1 MSMFSRWFGDRAF
14 IKHLNSIAIPVT
26 LQSFMLAA
34 VAAADS
40 LMLGSLDASYMS
52 AVSQAT
58 QIQFI
63 QNMLISSIVSGATIL
78 GAQYWG
84 KGAKQTVR
92 DIFCMSLRLCSLIS
106 LAFFLCC
113 ELCPG
118 ALMTVFTNV
127 PELKVIGIDYL
138 RIAGWSYLITGISQC
153 YLGVMK
159 ISEHADVSARISI
172 TAVVVNIVL
181 NAFFIYGIAFFPR
194 LNAKGA
200 ALATVIARVIELLL
214 CFSYSFKK
222 DYIRPSLKGLVRVY
236 RYIIKDFAKCTLPVM
251 SSYLLWGAGFTSY
264 TAFMGHMGKA
274 AAAANAIAAVV
285 RDLVCCAC
293 NGIAS
298 AAGIIVG
305 NELGAGHI
313 QKGKLYGDRITRL
326 SFACGFASTLVMCA
340 VTPPLLLFVRL
351 DPEASRYLIQMM
363 LIMAFYMIGRC
374 VNTIVINGIF
384 YCGGDSIF
392 DMYSLIVCMWCV
404 AVPLALIGT
413 IHHWPVAVVY
423 ACTCVD
429 EVGKIPWVMIRLR
442 KYKWVRDLTR
452 DIDE

>member
-1 MSMFSRWFGDRAF
+1 MSMLSRWFGDRAF

-214 CFSYSFKK
+214 CFAYSFKK
-222 DYIRPSLKGLVRVY
+222 DYIRPSLNTINTYLNDLKWTPTETIMVGIGQSITQVTPIAVA
-236 RYIIKDFAKCTLPVM
+236 RYV
-251 SSYLLWGAGFTSY
+251 S
-264 TAFMGHMGKA
+264 
-274 AAAANAIAAVV
+274 AIANNGTVYDAQIIDKVIDAQGNVVLEKQPVIANQIITSQAYFDAIHEGMREVTAVENDGTAADQFKNA
-285 RDLVCCAC
+285 RYKIAAKTGTAQRTDLDLENNAWLVTYAP
-293 NGIAS
+293 ADDPK
-298 AAGIIVG
+298 IV
-305 NELGAGHI
+305 
-313 QKGKLYGDRITRL
+313 
-326 SFACGFASTLVMCA
+326 V
-340 VTPPLLLFVRL
+340 
-351 DPEASRYLIQMM
+351 
-363 LIMAFYMIGRC
+363 
-374 VNTIVINGIF
+374 
-384 YCGGDSIF
+384 
-392 DMYSLIVCMWCV
+392 
-404 AVPLALIGT
+404 
-413 IHHWPVAVVY
+413 VVY
-423 ACTCVD
+423 IQNGYAGAYASQAAITTIEYYLDSLNYTEPVTVQTD
-429 EVGKIPWVMIRLR
+429 DSLA
-442 KYKWVRDLTR
+442 D
-452 DIDE
+452 